1 MFLYGKTKKSLAL
14 VDKEHILDLQVMLD
28 IRIELLVRKEIQVL
42 VQSGEEDKKPLEV
55 DNGMS
60 WALPSHLVLFLE
72 NSIKKIEKIRL
83 QL

>member
-28 IRIELLVRKEIQVL
+28 IRIEFACAKRNKGPCSKWRRRQETARGRQRHELGPAFS
-42 VQSGEEDKKPLEV
+42 SGAIFGKLHQKDR
-55 DNGMS
+55 
-60 WALPSHLVLFLE
+60 
-72 NSIKKIEKIRL
+72 KIRL